1 MAKYLDQ
8 AGLQLVLQK
17 ITNKY
22 DGRYLGLHAT
32 ADAAQKV
39 VHSLSIQV
47 GDEELRVFDGQAD
60 HSIEVAAKVHGH
72 QAGEVAYSNGS
83 VTGAANVKDAL
94 DIIVKNIQLT
104 GQAISATTQVA
115 QDLRDALDKEIE
127 DREAADENLQDQ
139 VTALKD
145 IVDEKLDGDGNIFDI
160 LDDAKEEL
168 QGMIDTEKLRAEA
181 AEKALQDRATAVEGR
196 LDVIEGDES
205 QEGSIKKAVNDEKV
219 RAEAAEQKLRE
230 DLAAEVS
237 RADTEEKRIDKKL
250 DDEITNRGL
259 AEEALSQRI
268 EANKGRLDVLEA
280 DENTEGSIAK
290 DIKDAEA
297 RVKVVTDALDGRMT
311 GAEGR
316 LDVIQGT
323 GEGSIKKA
331 IADLVDGAPETLDT
345 LNELAAALKDN
356 PDIITVLENEYKAA
370 VQAEKEAR
378 EAKDL
383 LQDQALAKEV
393 EDRTAAVAAEEAAR
407 KAADNGL
414 DARIQV
420 IETKVKAEDMSL
432 AEVKAAL
439 EANDQAIKD
448 EIQNR
453 KDAVK
458 GVQDQID
465 IIDGAVDVEG
475 SFRKAIADQAAVQLA
490 KDQAQDG
497 RMDDIEEEIGVK
509 GASSVD
515 STGMYQF
522 IFQQVEAEA
531 QERLSAD
538 NTHDSRLAAIE
549 ELIGDGEGSTTLKD
563 LNQRLTQAEADIDQA
578 QKDIIQNAKDIAAI
592 VALEEADIDAAFN
605 AIFQ

>member
-237 RADTEEKRIDKKL
+237 RADLEEKRIDKKL
-250 DDEITNRGL
+250 DDEIAARGL

-290 DIKDAEA
+290 DIKDAEG
-297 RVKVVTDALDGRMT
+297 RVKVVTDALDGRLT

-331 IADLVDGAPETLDT
+331 IADLVGGAPELLDT
-345 LNELAAALKDN
+345 LDELAAALKDN

-383 LQDQALAKEV
+383 LQDQALAKEI
-393 EDRTAAVAAEEAAR
+393 EDREAAVAGEKAAR
-407 KAADNGL
+407 EAADNGL
-414 DARIQV
+414 SARLDV

-439 EANDQAIKD
+439 EANDEAIKQEVQD
-448 EIQNR
+448 R
-453 KDAVK
+453 KDAVQ

-475 SFRKAIADQAAVQLA
+475 SFRKAIADQAATQLA

-531 QERLSAD
+531 TARTNAD

>member
-8 AGLQLVLQK
+8 AGLQLVLSK

-115 QDLRDALDKEIE
+115 QDLRDALDQEIE
-127 DREAADENLQDQ
+127 DRAAADENLQEQ

-181 AEKALQDRATAVEGR
+181 AEKALADRATAVEGR
-196 LDVIEGDES
+196 LDVIEGDEAT
-205 QEGSIKKAVNDEKV
+205 EGSIKKAVNDEKV
-219 RAEAAEQKLRE
+219 RAEGAEQVLR
-230 DLAAEVS
+230 DNLAAEVS

-290 DIKDAEA
+290 DIKDAEG
-297 RVKVVTDALDGRMT
+297 RVKVVTDALDGRLT

-331 IADLVDGAPETLDT
+331 IADLVGGAPELLDT
-345 LNELAAALKDN
+345 LDELAAALKDN

-393 EDRTAAVAAEEAAR
+393 EDREAAVAGEKAAR
-407 KAADNGL
+407 EAADNGL
-414 DARIQV
+414 SARLDV

-432 AEVKAAL
+432 AEVKEAL
-439 EANDQAIKD
+439 NNNDQAIKQEVQD
-448 EIQNR
+448 R

-475 SFRKAIADQAAVQLA
+475 SFRKAIADQAATQLA

-497 RMDDIEEEIGVK
+497 RMDAIELEIGEK
-509 GASSVD
+509 KTDSAD

-531 QERLSAD
+531 TARANAD
-538 NTHDSRLAAIE
+538 TLHDSRLAAIE

-563 LNQRLTQAEADIDQA
+563 LNQRLTQAEADIDQC
-578 QKDIIQNAKDIAAI
+578 QKDIVQNAKDIAAI

>member
-39 VHSLSIQV
+39 VHSLTIQV
-47 GDEELRVFDGQAD
+47 GEEELRVFDGQAD

-115 QDLRDALDKEIE
+115 QDLRDALDQEIE
-127 DREAADENLQDQ
+127 DRAAADENLQEQ

-196 LDVIEGDES
+196 LDVIEGDENK
-205 QEGSIKKAVNDEKV
+205 EGSIKKAVNDEKV
-219 RAEAAEQKLRE
+219 RAEAAEQKLRD
-230 DLAAEVS
+230 DLAAEIS

-250 DDEITNRGL
+250 DDEIANRGL
-259 AEEALSQRI
+259 AEDALSQRI
-268 EANKGRLDVLEA
+268 TANKNAIDVLNG
-280 DENTEGSIAK
+280 DENLEGSVAK

-311 GAEGR
+311 GAESR
-316 LDVIQGT
+316 LDVIQGE

-331 IADLVDGAPETLDT
+331 IADLVGGAPDVLDT
-345 LNELAAALKDN
+345 LEELAQALDNN
-356 PDIITVLENEYKAA
+356 PDIISVLENEYKAA

-383 LQDQALAKEV
+383 LQDQALAKEI
-393 EDRTAAVAAEEAAR
+393 EDRTAAVAGEKSAREAAD
-407 KAADNGL
+407 AGL
-414 DARIQV
+414 DARLLV
-420 IETKVKAEDMSL
+420 IETKVKADDMTL

-439 EANDQAIKD
+439 EANDLAIRTEVQD
-448 EIQNR
+448 R

-465 IIDGAVDVEG
+465 IIDGAADVEG
-475 SFRKAIADQAAVQLA
+475 SFRKAIADQAATQLA

-497 RMDDIEEEIGVK
+497 RMDAIETEIGEK
-509 GASSVD
+509 KTDSTD

-531 QERLSAD
+531 TARINAD
-538 NTHDSRLAAIE
+538 TTHDSRLAAIE

-563 LNQRLTQAEADIDQA
+563 LNQRLTQAEADIDQCQA
-578 QKDIIQNAKDIAAI
+578 DIIQNAKDIAAI
-592 VALEEADIDAAFN
+592 VALEESDIDAAFN

>member
-39 VHSLSIQV
+39 VHSLTIQV
-47 GDEELRVFDGQAD
+47 GEEELRVFDGQAD

-115 QDLRDALDKEIE
+115 QDLRDALDQEIE
-127 DREAADENLQDQ
+127 DRAAADENLQEQ

-196 LDVIEGDES
+196 LDVIEGDENK
-205 QEGSIKKAVNDEKV
+205 EGSIKKAVNDEKV
-219 RAEAAEQKLRE
+219 RAEAAEQKLRD
-230 DLAAEVS
+230 DLAAEIS

-250 DDEITNRGL
+250 DDEIANRGL
-259 AEEALSQRI
+259 AEDALSQRI
-268 EANKGRLDVLEA
+268 TANKNAIDVLNG
-280 DENTEGSIAK
+280 DENLEGSVAK

-311 GAEGR
+311 GAESR
-316 LDVIQGT
+316 LDVIQGE

-331 IADLVDGAPETLDT
+331 IADLVGGAPDVLDT
-345 LNELAAALKDN
+345 LEELAQALDNN
-356 PDIITVLENEYKAA
+356 PDIISVLENEYKAA

-383 LQDQALAKEV
+383 LQDQALAKEI
-393 EDRTAAVAAEEAAR
+393 EDRTAAVAGEKSAREAAD
-407 KAADNGL
+407 AGL
-414 DARIQV
+414 DARLLV
-420 IETKVKAEDMSL
+420 IETKVKADDMTL

-439 EANDQAIKD
+439 EANDLAIRTEVQD
-448 EIQNR
+448 R

-465 IIDGAVDVEG
+465 IIDGDVNKEG
-475 SFRKAIADQAAVQLA
+475 SFRKAIADQAAQQLA

-497 RMDDIEEEIGVK
+497 RMDAIETEIGEK
-509 GASSVD
+509 KTDSTD

-531 QERLSAD
+531 TARINAD
-538 NTHDSRLAAIE
+538 TTHDSRLAAIE

-563 LNQRLTQAEADIDQA
+563 LNQRLTQAEADIDQCQA
-578 QKDIIQNAKDIAAI
+578 DIIQNAKDIAAI
-592 VALEEADIDAAFN
+592 VALEESDIDAAFN

>member
-1 MAKYLDQ
+1 
-8 AGLQLVLQK
+8 
-17 ITNKY
+17 
-22 DGRYLGLHAT
+22 
-32 ADAAQKV
+32 
-39 VHSLSIQV
+39 
-47 GDEELRVFDGQAD
+47 
-60 HSIEVAAKVHGH
+60 
-72 QAGEVAYSNGS
+72 
-83 VTGAANVKDAL
+83 
-94 DIIVKNIQLT
+94 
-104 GQAISATTQVA
+104 
-115 QDLRDALDKEIE
+115 
-127 DREAADENLQDQ
+127 
-139 VTALKD
+139 
-145 IVDEKLDGDGNIFDI
+145 
-160 LDDAKEEL
+160 
-168 QGMIDTEKLRAEA
+168 MIDTEKLRAEA

-280 DENTEGSIAK
+280 DENTDGSIAK
-290 DIKDAEA
+290 DIKDAEG
-297 RVKVVTDALDGRMT
+297 RVKVVTDALDGRLT

-331 IADLVDGAPETLDT
+331 IADLVNGAPETLDT
-345 LNELAAALKDN
+345 LQELAKALRDN
-356 PDIITVLENEYKAA
+356 PDVLTAIEKAFDDKLA
-370 VQAEKEAR
+370 AEKEAR

-383 LQDQALAKEV
+383 LQDQALAKEI
-393 EDRTAAVAAEEAAR
+393 EDREAAVAGEKAAR
-407 KAADNGL
+407 EAADNGL
-414 DARIQV
+414 SARLDV

-439 EANDQAIKD
+439 EANDQAIKQEVQD
-448 EIQNR
+448 R
-453 KDAVK
+453 KDAVQ
-458 GVQDQID
+458 GVQNQID
-465 IIDGAVDVEG
+465 KIDGDVQTEG
-475 SFRKAIADQAAVQLA
+475 SFRKAIADQAATQLA

-509 GASSVD
+509 GADSAD

-531 QERLSAD
+531 QARANAD
-538 NTHDSRLAAIE
+538 ATHDGRLAAIE

-563 LNQRLTQAEADIDQA
+563 LNQRLTEAEKDIDQCQA
-578 QKDIIQNAKDIAAI
+578 DIIQNAKDIAAI

>member
-115 QDLRDALDKEIE
+115 QDLKDALDKEIE

-196 LDVIEGDES
+196 LDVIEGDEAT
-205 QEGSIKKAVNDEKV
+205 EGSIKKAVNDEKV
-219 RAEAAEQKLRE
+219 RAEAIEQKLRE
-230 DLAAEVS
+230 DLTAEAD
-237 RADTEEKRIDKKL
+237 RADKEEKRIDKKL

-290 DIKDAEA
+290 DIKDAEG
-297 RVKVVTDALDGRMT
+297 RVKVVTDALDGRLT

-331 IADLVDGAPETLDT
+331 IADLVGGAPELLDT
-345 LNELAAALKDN
+345 LDELAAALKDN

-393 EDRTAAVAAEEAAR
+393 EDREAAVAGEKAAR
-407 KAADNGL
+407 EAADNGL
-414 DARIQV
+414 SARLDV

-439 EANDQAIKD
+439 EANDEAIKQEVQD
-448 EIQNR
+448 R
-453 KDAVK
+453 KDAVQ

-475 SFRKAIADQAAVQLA
+475 SFRKAIADQAATQLA

-531 QERLSAD
+531 TARTNAD

>member
-8 AGLQLVLQK
+8 AGLQLVLSK

-47 GDEELRVFDGQAD
+47 GDEELRVFNGEAD

-127 DREAADENLQDQ
+127 DRAAADENLQDQ

-196 LDVIEGDES
+196 LDVIEGDENK
-205 QEGSIKKAVNDEKV
+205 EGSIKKAVNDEKV
-219 RAEAAEQKLRE
+219 RAEAAEQTLR
-230 DLAAEVS
+230 DNLAAEVS
-237 RADTEEKRIDKKL
+237 RADAEEKRIDKKL
-250 DDEITNRGL
+250 DDEIANRGL
-259 AEEALSQRI
+259 AENALSERI

-280 DENTEGSIAK
+280 DENTDGSIAK

-297 RVKVVTDALDGRMT
+297 RVKTVTDALDGRMT

-370 VQAEKEAR
+370 VQQEKEAR

-393 EDRTAAVAAEEAAR
+393 EDREAAVEAEKNAR
-407 KAADNGL
+407 IAADNGL
-414 DARIQV
+414 SARLDV

-439 EANDQAIKD
+439 EANSQAISQEVQD
-448 EIQNR
+448 R

-475 SFRKAIADQAAVQLA
+475 SFRKAIADQAATQSA

-509 GASSVD
+509 GADSTD

-538 NTHDSRLAAIE
+538 TTHDARLAAIE

-563 LNQRLTQAEADIDQA
+563 LNQRLTQAEADIEQA